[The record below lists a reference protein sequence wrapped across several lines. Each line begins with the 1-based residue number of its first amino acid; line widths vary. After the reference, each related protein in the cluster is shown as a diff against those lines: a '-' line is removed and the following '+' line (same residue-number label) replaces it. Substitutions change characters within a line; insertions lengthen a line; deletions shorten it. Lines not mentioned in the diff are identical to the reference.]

1 MTYSIAIEGCFIG
14 MISLLAFT
22 IGRVFFDG
30 AGAPAAG
37 RTMAFAVLSCS
48 QLIHAFT
55 SAVRNLSLRSVFS
68 AT

>member
-30 AGAPAAG
+30 ARSPSGGPDHGLRRAELLPADP
-37 RTMAFAVLSCS
+37 RL
-48 QLIHAFT
+48 
-55 SAVRNLSLRSVFS
+55 
-68 AT
+68 